1 MLTYLNRIHTG
12 LIECGEQKI
21 IHHLI
26 SMKRFYWT
34 GILKYANTYTD
45 SDMAEDYVP
54 HDVEGI
60 MGNFL

>member
-1 MLTYLNRIHTG
+1 
-12 LIECGEQKI
+12 
-21 IHHLI
+21 
-26 SMKRFYWT
+26 MKRFYWT